1 MSDKKK
7 KTPSP
12 PPPPKSRK
20 FSKDG
25 KIPDIK
31 KNNTGKK

>member
-7 KTPSP
+7 KTPPP

-20 FSKDG
+20 FSEGG
-25 KIPDIK
+25 KLDIT
-31 KNNTGKK
+31 KNNSGKK